1 MLAPV
6 LALDVLVPVQGEGA
20 KMDRIINVFKEA
32 FFPGK
37 RAEPLEPGIYHYQ
50 APPENPKN
58 FRLHLR
64 IEGDG
69 RGLLIINASTVL
81 HLNQT
86 AAEFAYHIVQQTP
99 LEAAIESIQSRY
111 NASRAEILDDFSNLK
126 EQIQTLL
133 ELPDLDPVTY
143 LDLERQTP
151 YSESITAPY
160 RLDCALT
167 YKVPENTPPEVS
179 PLKRVDRELTTEEW
193 TFIIDKAWKAG
204 IPHLIFTGGEPT
216 LRTDLVDLI
225 KVAEDN
231 GQVTGILTDG
241 IKLGDSNYLHSLLT
255 AGLDHTLISLQPD
268 REKSW
273 ESLASFSYWSD
284 TMDEDLFVSVH
295 LTLTAVNRNYFKDL
309 IKKLAEAGISALSLT
324 ANSRD
329 LAEELKEAQ
338 DLVYSQDIELVW
350 DIPVPYSAIN
360 PIALE
365 LEASEEESPPNGA
378 GRAWLY
384 LEPDGDVLPGQGINK
399 ILGNFLTDEWD
410 AIWDA
415 AEEYWVSKN
424 QLIS

>member
-1 MLAPV
+1 VLAPV
-6 LALDVLVPVQGEGA
+6 LVLDVLVLVQGEVA

-37 RAEPLEPGIYHYQ
+37 RAEPLEPGIYQYQ
-50 APPENPKN
+50 APPEDPINY
-58 FRLHLR
+58 RLHLR

-86 AAEFAYHIVQQTP
+86 AAEFAYHIVKQTP
-99 LEAAIESIQSRY
+99 LEEAIESIQRRY
-111 NASRAEILDDFSNLK
+111 NASRTEILDDFSKLK
-126 EQIQTLL
+126 EQIQALI
-133 ELPDLDPVTY
+133 EMPDLDPITY
-143 LDLERQTP
+143 LDIERQTP
-151 YSESITAPY
+151 YSESTTAPY

-167 YKVPENTPPEVS
+167 YAVPEDTPPEVS
-179 PLKRVDRELTTEEW
+179 PLKRVERELTTEEW

-241 IKLGDSNYLHSLLT
+241 YKLGDSNYLHSLLV

-268 REKSW
+268 QEKSW

-284 TMDEDLFVSVH
+284 TMDEDLFVAVH
-295 LTLTAVNRNYFKDL
+295 LTLTEVNRNYFKDL
-309 IKKLAEAGISALSLT
+309 IKKLAESGISALSLT
-324 ANSRD
+324 ANSRE
-329 LAEELKEAQ
+329 LAEDLNEAQ
-338 DLVYSQDIELVW
+338 EFAYTQDIDLVW

-365 LEASEEESPPNGA
+365 LEASEEESPLNGA

-384 LEPDGDVLPGQGINK
+384 IEPDGDVLPGQGINK

-410 AIWDA
+410 AIWEA
-415 AEEYWVSKN
+415 AIDYWNGKN
-424 QLIS
+424 Q

>member
-6 LALDVLVPVQGEGA
+6 LALVALALVRGEVG
-20 KMDRIINVFKEA
+20 KMDRILNVFKEA
-32 FFPGK
+32 FFPDK

-50 APPENPKN
+50 TPPEDPLNY
-58 FRLHLR
+58 RLHLR

-69 RGLLIINASTVL
+69 HGLLIINASTVL

-86 AAEFAYHIVQQTP
+86 AAEFAYHIVQQTS
-99 LEAAIESIQSRY
+99 LEEAIESIQSRY
-111 NASRAEILDDFSNLK
+111 NASRAEIMDDFSNLK
-126 EQIQTLL
+126 EQIQALI

-143 LDLERQTP
+143 LELDRQTP
-151 YSESITAPY
+151 YSEGITAPY

-167 YKVPENTPPEVS
+167 YAVPGNTPPEVS

-241 IKLGDSNYLHSLLT
+241 YKLGDPNYLHSLLA
-255 AGLDHTLISLQPD
+255 AGLDHTLISLQPNQ
-268 REKSW
+268 EKSW

-284 TMDEDLFVSVH
+284 TMDEDLFVAVH
-295 LTLTAVNRNYFKDL
+295 LTLTEENRNNFKDL
-309 IKKLAEAGISALSLT
+309 IKKLSGAGISALSLT
-324 ANSRD
+324 ANSKN
-329 LAEELKEAQ
+329 LADELNEAQ
-338 DLVYSQDIELVW
+338 EYAYSQEIGLVW

-365 LEASEEESPPNGA
+365 LEASEEESPLNGA

-384 LEPDGDVLPGQGINK
+384 IEPDGDVLPGQGINK
-399 ILGNFLTDEWD
+399 VLGNFLTDEWD
-410 AIWDA
+410 VIWDA
-415 AEEYWVSKN
+415 AKEYWDNKN
-424 QLIS
+424 Q